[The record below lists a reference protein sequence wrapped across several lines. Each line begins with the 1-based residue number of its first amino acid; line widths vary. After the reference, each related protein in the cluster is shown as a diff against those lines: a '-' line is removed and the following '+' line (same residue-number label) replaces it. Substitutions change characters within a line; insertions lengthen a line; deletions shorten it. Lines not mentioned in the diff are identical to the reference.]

1 MLPAQKSVTLSPAE
15 WKIMDTKIRFFIP
28 RDHYGQ
34 LKTRQSSKMLEISIF
49 PGILSNDNSNTIKL
63 MVKNYGNSK
72 TEVTEGDYIADLL
85 IAPVLHPVLF
95 PISTI
100 EMVSKKGLD
109 AQDCLKGE
117 ISRDLKIERLED
129 AIVEPHP
136 RSKLD
141 YSEMTLLNTIILDK
155 KKGRSVDFP
164 DYLERENQKDNHHHP
179 SEFSPVELTQVPS
192 YPPDFEKTIKFE
204 MPASSDAMTL
214 KNGRLLASHSQKT
227 AKLYYS
233 LEKPY
238 DLHLFQLTNL
248 LNLIASAMVRK
259 TKTVS
264 SNTVTPLALS
274 DLHLQ
279 LEGLEKEHQSLLKQI
294 KKKRTE
300 LNNFVEKM
308 RSLATEVF
316 HRVSPNMQTMAEL
329 DAEIHALFA
338 EILNTRKMG
347 KQTKPSSRQS
357 TQASLVETLT

>member
-34 LKTRQSSKMLEISIF
+34 LKSRQSSKMLEISIF

-109 AQDCLKGE
+109 AQDCLKRE
-117 ISRDLKIERLED
+117 ISLDLRVERLED

-136 RSKLD
+136 KSKLD

-204 MPASSDAMTL
+204 MPASPMICTRA
-214 KNGRLLASHSQKT
+214 APIIHP
-227 AKLYYS
+227 
-233 LEKPY
+233 E
-238 DLHLFQLTNL
+238 
-248 LNLIASAMVRK
+248 LISRFRR
-259 TKTVS
+259 
-264 SNTVTPLALS
+264 
-274 DLHLQ
+274 
-279 LEGLEKEHQSLLKQI
+279 QSL
-294 KKKRTE
+294 
-300 LNNFVEKM
+300 
-308 RSLATEVF
+308 
-316 HRVSPNMQTMAEL
+316 
-329 DAEIHALFA
+329 
-338 EILNTRKMG
+338 
-347 KQTKPSSRQS
+347 
-357 TQASLVETLT
+357 